1 MTIHHSQ
8 FTIHLL
14 KAKTPL
20 KPFIATPNISI
31 FAAMLMGWD
40 VVVFIALVVVTLIQL
55 FYYLY
60 FFRRVAFYRS
70 GNKAQ
75 SQQHPVSVVI
85 CARDEDENLA
95 RNLPGV
101 LVQDYPTTNEVIVVN
116 DNSLDDSK
124 YILAELKKTFKKLQ
138 IVDLTQEAKMIAGKK
153 FPLSIGIKEARHE
166 IVLLTDADCVP
177 ASEHWMYKM
186 QDAFSNGVE
195 VALGYG
201 AYTRQPGFLNKAIR
215 FETFHTALQYFGY
228 ALAGKPYMGVGR
240 NLAYRKGL
248 FFRNKGFS
256 SINQIP
262 SGDDDLFINKVANGH
277 NTAVVLE
284 PEAFTLSKPKQTWKD
299 WMRQKSRHYSTS
311 KYYKTSHKFLLGLYT
326 GSFFLFY
333 PLLAVSIIFFDWR
346 WSLIP
351 FVLRAITQGIVW
363 NKAMKRLNE
372 SDLFGAFIFWDL
384 WMFFYYIIFA
394 PTLWKR
400 PRKSWN

>member
-1 MTIHHSQ
+1 
-8 FTIHLL
+8 
-14 KAKTPL
+14 
-20 KPFIATPNISI
+20 
-31 FAAMLMGWD
+31 MLMGWEAIIFYAFTA
-40 VVVFIALVVVTLIQL
+40 VAIVQL
-55 FYYLY
+55 FYYL
-60 FFRRVAFYRS
+60 FFFSRVAFY
-70 GNKAQ
+70 KPKKKDH

-95 RNLPGV
+95 RHLPGI

-116 DNSLDDSK
+116 DNSVDDSK
-124 YILAELKKTFKKLQ
+124 YVLAELQKEFKKLQ

-153 FPLSIGIKEARHE
+153 FPLSIGIKEAKHE

-177 ASEHWMYKM
+177 ASEYWMYKM

-201 AYTRQPGFLNKAIR
+201 AYNKMPGFLNKVIR

-240 NLAYRKGL
+240 NLAYRKNL

-256 SINQIP
+256 SINHIP
-262 SGDDDLFINKVANGH
+262 SGDDDLFINQVASKK
-277 NTAVVLE
+277 NTTVVLD

-299 WMRQKSRHYSTS
+299 WMRQKNRHYSTG
-311 KYYKTSHKFLLGLYT
+311 KFYKSSHKFLLGLYT
-326 GSFFLFY
+326 FSFFLFY
-333 PLLAVSIIFFDWR
+333 PLFIASAIFFDWR

-351 FVLRAITQGIVW
+351 LGIRLITQAVIW

-372 SDLFGAFIFWDL
+372 SDLFSWFLFWDI
-384 WMFFYYIIFA
+384 WMFIYYIIFA
-394 PTLWKR
+394 PAVWKK
-400 PRKSWN
+400 PKKTWN